1 VGCIESHKEHQESK
15 QGDVMSEDLIP
26 AEAKLKLLFEHRPWE
41 IEPDEAEWIDKS
53 TDYKCRIMR
62 NQHTGTLCGYVGIP
76 RGHKLHG
83 MTYQELGEQH
93 TIPVHNGLTYSGW
106 RCWWSQGDDYHYFG
120 FDTSHAGD
128 FSPVLAV
135 QMLKWGGA
143 ADVRGFYKEEEYRT
157 WDYVQTEVNVLVLC
171 LQALDKEM
179 RHVS

>member
-1 VGCIESHKEHQESK
+1 
-15 QGDVMSEDLIP
+15 MSEDLIP

-41 IEPDEAEWIDKS
+41 SEPDEAEWIDKS

-62 NQHTGTLCGYVGIP
+62 NKHTGTLCGYVGVP
-76 RGHKLHG
+76 RGHKPYG
-83 MTYQELGEQH
+83 MTYQELGKQH
-93 TIPVHNGLTYSGW
+93 TIPVHGGLTYSGGW
-106 RCWWSQGDDYHYFG
+106 GEGDDYHYFG
-120 FDTSHAGD
+120 FDTAHASD

-135 QMLKWGGA
+135 RMLKWMGSVD
-143 ADVRGFYKEEEYRT
+143 DVRGFFKEEYRT